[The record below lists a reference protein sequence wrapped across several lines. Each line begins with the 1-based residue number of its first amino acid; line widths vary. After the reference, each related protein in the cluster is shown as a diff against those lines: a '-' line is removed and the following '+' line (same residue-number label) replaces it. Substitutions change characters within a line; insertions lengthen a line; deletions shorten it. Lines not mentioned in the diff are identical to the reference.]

1 MNRREALLTLNVN
14 QNSSQEEIQ
23 TAYRKMALELHPD
36 KNKEK
41 IGVEEFKKITEA
53 YNFLKNNEKDTSSL
67 MSTGLDLQTDD
78 KYKEAIQC
86 YHELIK
92 INLAAGDDSVD
103 HYIEKSNEAMMYVD
117 EALEINPQSTN
128 ALDLKERLKDLAILK
143 TSDLLTS
150 FTEAKSKE
158 SSSKTAE
165 KIEIIEKSEP
175 LDVLKMRLAKG
186 KITLKEFNE
195 IKEHLA

>member
-14 QNSSQEEIQ
+14 QSSSQEEIQ

-53 YNFLKNNEKDTSSL
+53 YDFLKNNEKDASSL

-86 YHELIK
+86 YNELIK
-92 INLAAGDDSVD
+92 INPAGVD
-103 HYIEKSNEAMMYVD
+103 NINHFTEKYTEAIMYVD
-117 EALEINPQSTN
+117 
-128 ALDLKERLKDLAILK
+128 
-143 TSDLLTS
+143 
-150 FTEAKSKE
+150 
-158 SSSKTAE
+158 
-165 KIEIIEKSEP
+165 
-175 LDVLKMRLAKG
+175 
-186 KITLKEFNE
+186 
-195 IKEHLA
+195 